1 MKLNTVDAIRFSAD
15 PHGMN
20 WLREDMPYA
29 QVRCPQGLESTVA
42 HEMEGDIL
50 HTEIRI
56 SNPSDKPYITK
67 ASDIGIS
74 LPIDTRYNE
83 TECCLTSRAHV
94 HLFCGGDI
102 SWVMAMRMGGDA
114 PHMGMVLTQGSL
126 AGYSIEHNGPFAHDR
141 GKLILH
147 PASAAWQP
155 GEVKVWAW
163 TIFPTRGR
171 QISSAVCRNFAAMC
185 MWKPTAMCCIPV
197 RKVC

>member
-29 QVRCPQGLESTVA
+29 RVRCPQGLESTVA

-126 AGYSIEHNGPFAHDR
+126 AGYSIEHNGPLAHDR

-147 PASAAWQP
+147 PASAA
-155 GEVKVWAW
+155 
-163 TIFPTRGR
+163 
-171 QISSAVCRNFAAMC
+171 
-185 MWKPTAMCCIPV
+185 
-197 RKVC
+197 